1 MQHHCVALTDQ
12 RNPSPAPPCA
22 APPTALAPPVPP
34 HPQVS
39 FTRVVQA
46 VESAAAYLPGKMAQL
61 AGVQDPETAAAKL
74 REEPCFCMEAA
85 VKLFYWMRLAC
96 E

>member
-1 MQHHCVALTDQ
+1 M
-12 RNPSPAPPCA
+12 
-22 APPTALAPPVPP
+22 
-34 HPQVS
+34 
-39 FTRVVQA
+39 VQA